1 VKRLVTIGLVL
12 FAAAGCQK
20 TYHAHLSDGAGL
32 TEGSPVLVSSVR
44 VGQVESVRVVEG
56 QVDVEVAIE
65 REHEITVR
73 ADACAMARR
82 TEAGPE
88 LIILPGEGAP
98 IAEDRAI
105 PQCEITSDDVGGLM
119 RSLGEGMNEVLRQ
132 LGQGL
137 FNGAQQGGSGA
148 SQPSSPL
155 PSLPLP
161 TLPQPSPQPSSP
173 LPPPPPM
180 P

>member
-1 VKRLVTIGLVL
+1 MKRLVFAGLAL
-12 FAAAGCQK
+12 LAASGCQK

-56 QVDVEVAIE
+56 QVDVEVAFA

-73 ADACAMARR
+73 ADACALARR

-88 LIILPGEGAP
+88 LIIVPGEGAP
-98 IAEDRAI
+98 IEEGRAI
-105 PQCEITSDDVGGLM
+105 RQCEITPGDVGGLM
-119 RSLGEGMNEVLRQ
+119 RSLGEGMNEMLRQ

-137 FNGAQQGGSGA
+137 FNGGQQGGSRGA
-148 SQPSSPL
+148 P
-155 PSLPLP
+155 LPLP
-161 TLPQPSPQPSSP
+161 LPPTAPQPATP

>member
-1 VKRLVTIGLVL
+1 MKRLVLVGLAL
-12 FAAAGCQK
+12 LAAAGCQK
-20 TYHAHLSDGAGL
+20 TYHAHLTDGAGL

-44 VGQVESVRVVEG
+44 VGQVEAVRVVEG

-82 TEAGPE
+82 TAAGPE
-88 LIILPGEGAP
+88 LIIEPGEGAP
-98 IAEDRAI
+98 LEEGRAI
-105 PQCEITSDDVGGLM
+105 PQCEITPGDVGGLM
-119 RSLGEGMNEVLRQ
+119 RSLGEGMNEMLRQ

-137 FNGAQQGGSGA
+137 FNGPQQGGSA
-148 SQPSSPL
+148 P
-155 PSLPLP
+155 PSLPIP
-161 TLPQPSPQPSSP
+161 PLPQPPATQP
-173 LPPPPPM
+173 PPPPPM

>member
-1 VKRLVTIGLVL
+1 MTRVAWIGLGL
-12 FAAAGCQK
+12 LAIGCGR
-20 TYHAHLSDGAGL
+20 TYHARLSDGAGL

-56 QVDVEVAIE
+56 EVDVEVSIE

-88 LIILPGEGAP
+88 LVILPGEGAP
-98 IAEDRAI
+98 LAEGRAI
-105 PQCEITSDDVGGLM
+105 PECQPPPNDVGGLM
-119 RSLGEGMNEVLRQ
+119 RSLGEGMTEMLRQ

-137 FNGAQQGGSGA
+137 FNGAPTGGTPPPTPA
-148 SQPSSPL
+148 SPGQPSAPD
-155 PSLPLP
+155 
-161 TLPQPSPQPSSP
+161 P

>member
-1 VKRLVTIGLVL
+1 MKRLVLLGLAL
-12 FAAAGCQK
+12 LAATGCQK

-44 VGQVESVRVVEG
+44 VGQVEAVRVVEG

-88 LIILPGEGAP
+88 LVIVPGEGAP
-98 IAEDRAI
+98 IEEGRAI
-105 PQCEITSDDVGGLM
+105 PQCQITSDDVGGLM
-119 RSLGEGMNEVLRQ
+119 RSLGEGMNEMLRQ

-137 FNGAQQGGSGA
+137 FNGGQQGGSSGPA
-148 SQPSSPL
+148 
-155 PSLPLP
+155 LPLP
-161 TLPQPSPQPSSP
+161 FPQPPTAPQPATP

>member
-1 VKRLVTIGLVL
+1 VKRLVLVGLAL
-12 FAAAGCQK
+12 LAATGCQK

-44 VGQVESVRVVEG
+44 VGQVEAVRVVEG

-73 ADACAMARR
+73 ADACALARR
-82 TEAGPE
+82 TESGPE
-88 LIILPGEGAP
+88 LIIVPGEGAP
-98 IAEDRAI
+98 IEEGRAI
-105 PQCEITSDDVGGLM
+105 PQCEITAGDVGGLM
-119 RSLGEGMNEVLRQ
+119 RSLGEGMNEMLRQ

-137 FNGAQQGGSGA
+137 FNGGQQGGSA
-148 SQPSSPL
+148 PPSVPV
-155 PSLPLP
+155 PSLPP
-161 TLPQPSPQPSSP
+161 PQPSA
-173 LPPPPPM
+173 PPPPM